1 MKKRIDT
8 SGDQH
13 TYAELTPLTSPS
25 HKGWWRFKLTT
36 VYDTAKDPEYER
48 VRLDLC
54 LDSDALKSLR
64 EIFNSDEVNN
74 G

>member
-8 SGDQH
+8 SGDMH

-25 HKGWWRFKLTT
+25 HKGWWRFKVTT
-36 VYDTAKDPEYER
+36 VYTSAKDPDYER
-48 VRLDLC
+48 VKMDMC
-54 LDSDALKSLR
+54 LDGDALNAIK
-64 EIFNSDEVNN
+64 EIFNSDEVSN